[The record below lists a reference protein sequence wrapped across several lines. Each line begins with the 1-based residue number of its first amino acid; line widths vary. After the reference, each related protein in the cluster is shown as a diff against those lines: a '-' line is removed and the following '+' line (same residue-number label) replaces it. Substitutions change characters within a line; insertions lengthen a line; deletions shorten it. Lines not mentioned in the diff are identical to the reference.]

1 MSKAK
6 DGRNEVTRCD
16 HYYRFVKVNG
26 AMKKVHIRS
35 ADGAFKAAMKVRR
48 SRKQE
53 VEKEL
58 LVHGVTS

>member
-6 DGRNEVTRCD
+6 DGKNEATRCD
-16 HYYRFVKVNG
+16 HYRFVKVNG

>member
-1 MSKAK
+1 MYKAR
-6 DGRNEVTRCD
+6 DGENEVTRCD
-16 HYYRFVKVNG
+16 HYRFVKVNG

-35 ADGAFKAAMKVRR
+35 ADNAFEAAMKVRR
-48 SRKQE
+48 SRKKE

>member
-6 DGRNEVTRCD
+6 DVRNEVTRCD
-16 HYYRFVKVNG
+16 HYRFVKVNG
-26 AMKKVHIRS
+26 AMRKVHVRS
-35 ADGAFKAAMKVRR
+35 ADSAFKAAMKVRK